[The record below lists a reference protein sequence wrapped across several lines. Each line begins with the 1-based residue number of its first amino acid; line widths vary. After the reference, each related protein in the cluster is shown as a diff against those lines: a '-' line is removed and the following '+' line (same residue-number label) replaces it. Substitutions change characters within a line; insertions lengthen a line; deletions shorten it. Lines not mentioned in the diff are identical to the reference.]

1 MVNNITLK
9 SEELKDIC
17 SKILT
22 AVDSNGLSEITETL
36 ELVLIDKV
44 LYLNVT
50 NREYFVKIKLLTNV
64 DGDFHATVHAELFLK
79 LISKITTELVTLEI
93 KDNSLLINGNG
104 TYKLPMVYNG
114 NELLTL
120 PKIEIINETNS
131 FTVPGSILNSIYIYN
146 SKQFAMGNIVN
157 PIQSLYYVDEQGAIT
172 FTTGATVNKFS
183 ISNPIKLLF
192 NSKLV
197 KLFKLFKKEDIQ
209 FKIGQDQISA
219 DIIQTK
225 VKFIS
230 SNIELTAILPMNDS
244 EVNKVPVQAIRD
256 RAFKDYDN
264 TVVIN
269 REELLQTINRLSIF
283 SYSSTSVDRTF
294 SIFEFSNNDV
304 TIKDINKINSETI
317 KYSNSINLAENYT
330 CVLDF
335 NDIKLVLETTSDEFI
350 NLSFGDHQAIV
361 CSRNNIYN
369 VIPEIN

>member
-1 MVNNITLK
+1 MGNSITLK

-36 ELVLIDKV
+36 ELNLVDKI

-50 NREYFVKIKLLTNV
+50 NREYFVKIKLSTEV
-64 DGDFHATVHAELFLK
+64 EGEFHATVHAELFLK

-93 KDNSLLINGNG
+93 DDNNLLISGNG
-104 TYKLPMVYNG
+104 KYKLPMVYEG
-114 NELLTL
+114 SELLVL
-120 PKIEIINETNS
+120 PKIEIMNETNS
-131 FTVPGSILNSIYIYN
+131 FTIPGSTLNSIYTYN
-146 SKQFAMGNIVN
+146 SKQFSMGNIIN

-172 FTTGATVNKFS
+172 FTTGATVNKFTLS
-183 ISNPIKLLF
+183 SPIKLLF

-197 KLFKLFKKEDIQ
+197 KLFKLFKKEDVQ
-209 FKIGQDQISA
+209 FKIGQDQIS
-219 DIIQTK
+219 DEIVQTK

-230 SNIELTAILPMNDS
+230 SDIELTAILPMNDA
-244 EVNKVPVQAIRD
+244 EVQKVPVQAIRE

-264 TVVIN
+264 IAVIN

-283 SYSSTSVDRTF
+283 SYSSTSIDRTF
-294 SIFEFSNNDV
+294 GIFEFGADEV
-304 TIKDINKINSETI
+304 IIKDINKVNSEKV
-317 KYSNSINLAENYT
+317 KYSNSINISENYI

-335 NDIKLVLETTSDEFI
+335 NDIKLVLETTGDEFV
-350 NLSFGDHQAIV
+350 NLSFGDHQAAV
-361 CSRNNIYN
+361 FSRNNIYN

>member
-1 MVNNITLK
+1 MGNSITLK

-22 AVDSNGLSEITETL
+22 AVDSNGLSEVTETL
-36 ELVLIDKV
+36 ELILADKI

-50 NREYFVKIKLLTNV
+50 NREYFVKIKLLTEV
-64 DGDFHATVHAELFLK
+64 EGEFHATVHAELFLK

-93 KDNSLLINGNG
+93 EDNNLLVSGNG
-104 TYKLPMVYNG
+104 KYKLPMVYEG
-114 NELLTL
+114 SDLLIL
-120 PKIEIINETNS
+120 PKIEIGNETNS
-131 FTVPGSILNSIYIYN
+131 FTIPGSTLNSIYTYN

-172 FTTGATVNKFS
+172 FTTGATVNKFTLAE
-183 ISNPIKLLF
+183 PIKLLF

-209 FKIGQDQISA
+209 FKIGQDQVSEEIV
-219 DIIQTK
+219 QTK

-230 SNIELTAILPMNDS
+230 SGIELTAILPMNDS
-244 EVNKVPVQAIRD
+244 EVQKVPVQAIRE

-264 TVVIN
+264 IVVIN

-283 SYSSTSVDRTF
+283 VYSSTSIDRTF
-294 SIFEFSNNDV
+294 GIFEFGPDEV
-304 TIKDINKINSETI
+304 VIKDINKVNSEKV
-317 KYSNSINLAENYT
+317 KYSNSIALAENYI
-330 CVLDF
+330 CVMDF
-335 NDIKLVLETTSDEFI
+335 NDIKLVLETTNDEFI
-350 NLSFGDHQAIV
+350 NLSFGDHQATVI
-361 CSRNNIYN
+361 SRNNIYN

>member
-1 MVNNITLK
+1 MGNSITLK

-36 ELVLIDKV
+36 ELILIDKV

-93 KDNSLLINGNG
+93 EDNSLLISGNG
-104 TYKLPMVYNG
+104 KYKLPMVYEG
-114 NELLTL
+114 SELLVL
-120 PKIEIINETNS
+120 PKIEIINETNN
-131 FTVPGSILNSIYIYN
+131 FTIPGSILNSIYIYN

-183 ISNPIKLLF
+183 ISTPIKLLF

-209 FKIGQDQISA
+209 FKIGQDQISSE
-219 DIIQTK
+219 IIQTK
-225 VKFIS
+225 VQFIS
-230 SNIELTAILPMNDS
+230 SSIELTSILPMNDS
-244 EVNKVPVQAIRD
+244 EVQKVPVQAIRE
-256 RAFKDYDN
+256 RAFKNYDN

-294 SIFEFSNNDV
+294 GIFEFSNDEV
-304 TIKDINKINSETI
+304 IIKDINKVNSEKV
-317 KYSNSINLAENYT
+317 KYSNSINLTDNYI

-350 NLSFGDHQAIV
+350 NLGFGDHQAIV